1 MASMQAPTTCP
12 ALPTPMHAF
21 SRRPTRSLKPVPY
34 AMVCASIALSLAAYG
49 PALSA
54 RAASPLAGLCLPLV
68 TGPACDG
75 EPARGPATP
84 TATQG
89 IPEAAHEA

>member
-1 MASMQAPTTCP
+1 MQAPTTCP

-54 RAASPLAGLCLPLV
+54 RAAGPLAGLCLPLLNA
-68 TGPACDG
+68 PACDG
-75 EPARGPATP
+75 TPVSGPATP
-84 TATQG
+84 PATRGTQG
-89 IPEAAHEA
+89 MPEAPHEA